1 MVKARCMCLLPVM
14 ATFIVKDKGP
24 GILEEDLE
32 YIFEPFFTTKKD
44 FMGLGLPYGKQ
55 VIEAHN
61 GTIKVESSSEG
72 TTVTINIPLNQLSE

>member
-1 MVKARCMCLLPVM
+1 
-14 ATFIVKDKGP
+14 
-24 GILEEDLE
+24 
-32 YIFEPFFTTKKD
+32 
-44 FMGLGLPYGKQ
+44 MGLGLPYAKQ